1 MSLPLLW
8 MVTEQTMTQ
17 ITLPLPLVV
26 ELPERSPIGCGYCYK
41 HDRIDDCAHR
51 LPQASGTTEGIVSVR
66 NDFIAFCE
74 AVSERPLTAQQRLLA
89 EVLSEQQKSMR

>member
-1 MSLPLLW
+1 M
-8 MVTEQTMTQ
+8 
-17 ITLPLPLVV
+17 
-26 ELPERSPIGCGYCYK
+26 
-41 HDRIDDCAHR
+41 
-51 LPQASGTTEGIVSVR
+51 SVR

>member
-26 ELPERSPIGCGYCYK
+26 ELPERSPIGCGYYYK

-51 LPQASGTTEGIVSVR
+51 FPHCRTCRCSDCRPMEWKQRECGEDGLR
-66 NDFIAFCE
+66 
-74 AVSERPLTAQQRLLA
+74 SEWLGLTG
-89 EVLSEQQKSMR
+89 ES